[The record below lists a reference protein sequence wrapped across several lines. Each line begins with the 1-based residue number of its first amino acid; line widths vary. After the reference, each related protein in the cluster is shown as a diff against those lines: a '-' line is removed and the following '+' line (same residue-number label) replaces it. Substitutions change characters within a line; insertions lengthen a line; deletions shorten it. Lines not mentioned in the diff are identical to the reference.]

1 MYAAARLARD
11 IGADAV
17 IQLGDAWSVN
27 LPNLDTPPFH
37 VVRGNHELWQ
47 LWAKGQFGKN
57 IIGHLDYTTFKLDK
71 VKFGVIG
78 GIDDTPKGRDLMEM
92 GLDLG
97 QAHDEIWF
105 KRLEGQQVRDALGGS
120 AVLLTHDAPFPFVL
134 GHRPLP
140 QMPGYKGAG
149 EVVRTEVVGSDYLNE
164 VIRTIEP
171 QYHFHGHMHLLDIRY
186 VARTRV
192 YGLPPI
198 DPIFQRR
205 GYATLDTETMRVQYV
220 DL

>member
-17 IQLGDAWSVN
+17 VQCGDAWSVD

-37 VVRGNHELWQ
+37 VVRGNHEKWRV
-47 LWAKGQFGKN
+47 WAEGKFGKG
-57 IIGHLDYTTFKLDK
+57 IVGHADYTTFKLDK

-78 GIDDTPKGRDLMEM
+78 GIDDTPKVRDLMDM

-97 QAHDEIWF
+97 QEHDEIWF
-105 KRLEGQQVRDALGGS
+105 ARLEGQQVRDAFAGVS
-120 AVLLTHDAPFPFVL
+120 VLLTHDAPFPFVL

-140 QMPGYKGAG
+140 PMADYKGAG

-164 VIRTIEP
+164 VIRTVEP
-171 QYHFHGHMHLLDIRY
+171 QYHFGGHMHLLCIRY
-186 VARTRV
+186 IGKTRS
-192 YGLPPI
+192 YQLPPI
-198 DPIFQRR
+198 DTIFQRR